1 MVLRENMFDTVKAAI
16 DDRECAGELGA
27 VVEQLISGAAAA
39 LEADATLL
47 VLLDEA
53 EAPALAASC
62 FTAALPDSALNA
74 LVVITGEVIRDGRTL
89 VCPQDPIPGPPGGG
103 SLLSVP
109 LPVADRP
116 FGALSVYRLQERGW
130 DAEDARATHAHARLL
145 RLLLKHAAGVHRPA
159 ANGRDWCALLLP
171 QQVLLRSPTPA
182 AAMWT
187 PNAG

>member
-16 DDRECAGELGA
+16 DERECAGELGA
-27 VVEQLISGAAAA
+27 VVEQLITGTATV
-39 LEADATLL
+39 LEADAALL

-74 LVVITGEVIRDGRTL
+74 LVVVSGEVIRDGRTL
-89 VCPQDPIPGPPGGG
+89 VCPHDPIPGPADGG

-109 LPVADRP
+109 LPVGDRP
-116 FGALSVYRLQERGW
+116 FGALSVYRLQERAW
-130 DAEDARATHAHARLL
+130 DSEDARAAHAHARLL

-159 ANGRDWCALLLP
+159 AGGGDWCALLLP
-171 QQVLLRSPTPA
+171 QQILLRSSTHA
-182 AAMWT
+182 ASVRA
-187 PNAG
+187 PHAG